1 MKKDLKNYVPEHI
14 EYVLEEAVKEQFP
27 LELDFLGLKKANLL
41 GEKPLKTKSD
51 ALKFV
56 AKHFTSTFPDNELV
70 TRKLDEFEIH
80 NIREEYCML
89 QENEVKKRKDHLQET
104 LERIK
109 LMKKE
114 AEDAYNSVL
123 LEIEKYAAEVKLG
136 TKDIRLKSTEVF
148 SIAIAGHYCIYVW
161 DEGLKKF
168 VLANA
173 YPIPDRSEIW
183 ANEEKNRKAM
193 LEVFGLEFPEVEN
206 PNEQKEAEDGKDNNG
221 NDLPFGD
228 EGGDNSQAPA
238 SRQDDDE
245 DD

>member
-1 MKKDLKNYVPEHI
+1 M
-14 EYVLEEAVKEQFP
+14 Q
-27 LELDFLGLKKANLL
+27 
-41 GEKPLKTKSD
+41 
-51 ALKFV
+51 
-56 AKHFTSTFPDNELV
+56 
-70 TRKLDEFEIH
+70 
-80 NIREEYCML
+80 
-89 QENEVKKRKDHLQET
+89 KRKDHLNET

-109 LMKKE
+109 VMKKE

-123 LEIEKYAAEVKLG
+123 LEISTLAAEVKLG

-148 SIAIAGHYCIYVW
+148 SIAIAGHYCIYTW
-161 DEGLKKF
+161 DEGKKVF

-206 PNEQKEAEDGKDNNG
+206 PNEQKEAEEGKDNNG

-228 EGGDNSQAPA
+228 EGDDNGQAPA
-238 SRQDDDE
+238 SRKDE
-245 DD
+245 DEDE